1 MPRRKAPPISPPRAP
16 RALSNNQN
24 AAGRAGPAFHWERGA
39 CLRRGRAKEGASER
53 RAHRLPVFRRTNVS
67 RETFFAAIRCDEE
80 SAWRELG
87 DRAASVRWGWWDEAL
102 CGSAGYDGAGAEG
115 ARRQRRV
122 RWGWHVGALGEH
134 SVCDGAVTTGC
145 IAWTWRYAGV
155 LRRGA
160 KTRPRAMRSAAMT
173 CVRLGG
179 GMEGAVRD
187 WDWLTRARHRRT
199 NVSRETFGSATRRAA
214 NRRSVTRHAAN
225 NQSAPRF
232 CGEASTT

>member
-1 MPRRKAPPISPPRAP
+1 MPRRKAPPISPPREP
-16 RALSNNQN
+16 RALSNNQD
-24 AAGRAGPAFHWERGA
+24 AAGRTGPAFHRERGA

-80 SAWRELG
+80 SAWRERG

-102 CGSAGYDGAGAEG
+102 CGSAGCDGAGAEG

-122 RWGWHVGALGEH
+122 RWGWHDGVYSVDVALRWRAAAGCEDPAA
-134 SVCDGAVTTGC
+134 CDAERC
-145 IAWTWRYAGV
+145 DD
-155 LRRGA
+155 
-160 KTRPRAMRSAAMT
+160 
-173 CVRLGG
+173 VREARG

-199 NVSRETFGSATRRAA
+199 NVSRETFGSATC
-214 NRRSVTRHAAN
+214 HAAN